1 MWKMVCDKDG
11 MWKMYVVDGV
21 WQSCVC
27 DKVVCDKEVRT
38 GEAEDGG
45 GKDLKTRT
53 SHNVVGNNDYKNV

>member
-1 MWKMVCDKDG
+1 
-11 MWKMYVVDGV
+11 MYVVDGV